1 VSTLLINTSELLL
14 NNKQLTFDII
24 NVKIF
29 LGKSNINE

>member
-1 VSTLLINTSELLL
+1 MSELLL
-14 NNKQLTFDII
+14 NNKQSTFDII

>member
-1 VSTLLINTSELLL
+1 MSELLL